1 MAKTNMIQDHW
12 VTVEHAQLEAIA
24 EMMRGRLE
32 AEGIEA
38 ILRGNRAAGAA
49 GVVNELNISWG
60 NPLGGIEVR
69 VRPED
74 VERAK
79 EVLAVDE
86 RPADEPRRRA
96 QTPWWAQALGAWYG
110 AVAGLMVAG
119 IFQPRESWV
128 HVVAAI
134 AGYALVFWLGRRRGT
149 RNHSEP
155 I

>member
-1 MAKTNMIQDHW
+1 MIQDNW

-32 AEGIEA
+32 AEGVES

-49 GVVNELNISWG
+49 GVVNELNISWS

-74 VERAK
+74 LERAK
-79 EVLAVDE
+79 EILAVDE
-86 RPADEPRRRA
+86 RPVDEPRRRA
-96 QTPWWAQALGAWYG
+96 QTPWWAQALGGLYG
-110 AVAGLMVAG
+110 AVAGSMLAG
-119 IFQPRESWV
+119 IFSPNLGWI
-128 HVVAAI
+128 HLAAPVI
-134 AGYALVFWLGRRRGT
+134 GYALVFWIGRRRGT
-149 RNHSEP
+149 RSNSGS